1 MKVKVELQ
9 AYLQEYSPDG
19 QPAFDYELPEGSRV
33 RDLVA
38 KLRIPDEMAA
48 VIVLNGRSGDYE
60 DPVQEGDTV
69 TLVPPLA
76 GG

>member
-1 MKVKVELQ
+1 MKIRIELQ

-33 RDLVA
+33 RDLIA
-38 KLRIPDEMAA
+38 KLHVPDEMAA
-48 VIVLNGRSGDYE
+48 VIILNGKSGDYE
-60 DPVQEGDTV
+60 DGLREGDSI